1 MMCYRFRVPFLLA
14 LIALIV
20 SACKSY
26 EPENMTYYVPDRSF
40 RSFLTE
46 NGYAVRVGV
55 KYMRPTESA
64 KNTSYLNCFKKGIN
78 SLKGIEMFTSL
89 QYLVCSSNPIVELD
103 LGSLRTLRHLYCNEV
118 PLQMLNL
125 KGCDSLS
132 YLEISEMPL
141 RSLDLSSVPN
151 IDSVFCIL
159 MPIDSLDLS
168 KSSRL
173 KVLYCRGTN
182 IRTLDIRSCPL
193 FQTLHALGTP
203 LSTLIVT
210 PAQFVSDSIFVS
222 VEDTV
227 SVVVKPL

>member
-20 SACKSY
+20 SSCSSY
-26 EPENMTYYVPDRSF
+26 KPENRTYYVPDRSF

-55 KYMRPTESA
+55 KYMRPTA
-64 KNTSYLNCFKKGIN
+64 KCENTSYLSCYKKGIS

-125 KGCDSLS
+125 KGCNSLS

-159 MPIDSLDLS
+159 MPIDTLDLS
-168 KSSRL
+168 KSPRL

-182 IRTLDIRSCPL
+182 IRTLDIRSCIS
-193 FQTLHALGTP
+193 FQTLHALETP
-203 LSTLIVT
+203 LSTLIMT
-210 PAQFVSDSIFVS
+210 PAQYVSDSILFS